1 MSISAFFNWG
11 AARSKNSATLKIYS
25 GIMFIT
31 LKTKCQKPQKIAQ
44 ICIILCIL
52 IPKSHFED
60 NKVFLCHSQ
69 NLVMGYIVSYSSW
82 ATKQQ
87 QQNKTNLI
95 VPMQPIYMSHVRV
108 MEKNT
113 SVTNYGLG

>member
-25 GIMFIT
+25 GI
-31 LKTKCQKPQKIAQ
+31 IAQ